1 MASGNRKYTLEKKE
15 YKECFKLSE
24 IDHCKLLSDAQSAG
38 MDKSKYLRALVQ
50 SEGKIDVTFPM
61 ERANLIRQ
69 LAGIATN
76 VNQIAKVAN
85 TKSDIYFRDIDEII
99 KLLEEVKR
107 LLAEVLKQWQLRR
120 Y

>member
-1 MASGNRKYTLEKKE
+1 MANGNRKYTSEKKE

-24 IDHCKLLSDAQSAG
+24 ADHRKLLSDMQSAG

-50 SEGKIDVTFPM
+50 SGGKVDVAFPM

-69 LAGIATN
+69 ISGIATN

-85 TKSDIYFRDIDEII
+85 MKSDIYFRDIDEII
-99 KLLEEVKR
+99 KLLKEIKR
-107 LLAEVLKQWQLRR
+107 LLTEVLKQWQLRR